1 MTHVTNVNP
10 ETNEKT
16 PAAGLPLRGLAMV
29 LIAVA
34 VALGLWALYS
44 FTRGGN
50 PEPTAA
56 DAPVAAQSPQAQQP
70 QPGQAQPS
78 DAPANGQPAAPA
90 EAQGET
96 GADGADGA
104 ATPDAAAPAGEGDA
118 AASADDAGEGAS
130 ASQRKVSIL
139 NNSTVQG
146 LAADVSKQVTDAGY
160 ELGEVGNFADEILTE
175 TTVFFPAGDAVA
187 EAQARTL
194 ADKFS
199 GIAKENIQA
208 LPEKAMAE
216 GAVTIVLVNQ

>member
-1 MTHVTNVNP
+1 MTNVNP

-78 DAPANGQPAAPA
+78 DAPANGQPGTPA
-90 EAQGET
+90 EDQGET
-96 GADGADGA
+96 GTDGTDGA
-104 ATPDAAAPAGEGDA
+104 ATPGAAAAPAGEGDA
-118 AASADDAGEGAS
+118 AALADGAGEGAS

-175 TTVFFPAGDAVA
+175 TTVFFPAGDEVA

-199 GIAKENIQA
+199 GVAKENIQA
-208 LPEKAMAE
+208 LPAKAMAE

>member
-10 ETNEKT
+10 ETNEKS

-78 DAPANGQPAAPA
+78 DAPANGQSATPA
-90 EAQGET
+90 EGQGET
-96 GADGADGA
+96 GADGA
-104 ATPDAAAPAGEGDA
+104 ATPGAPAPAGEGDA
-118 AASADDAGEGAS
+118 AVSADGAGEGAS

-199 GIAKENIQA
+199 GVAKENIQA

>member
-78 DAPANGQPAAPA
+78 DAPANGQPATPA
-90 EAQGET
+90 EGQGET
-96 GADGADGA
+96 GADGA
-104 ATPDAAAPAGEGDA
+104 ATPGAAAPAGEGDA
-118 AASADDAGEGAS
+118 AALADGAGEGAS

>member
-1 MTHVTNVNP
+1 MTNVNP
-10 ETNEKT
+10 ETNEKS

-78 DAPANGQPAAPA
+78 DAPANGQSATPA
-90 EAQGET
+90 EGQGET
-96 GADGADGA
+96 GADGA
-104 ATPDAAAPAGEGDA
+104 ATPGAPAPAGEGDA
-118 AASADDAGEGAS
+118 AVSADGAGEGAS

-199 GIAKENIQA
+199 GVAKENIQA

>member
-10 ETNEKT
+10 ETNEKS

-78 DAPANGQPAAPA
+78 DAPANGQPATPA
-90 EAQGET
+90 EDQGET
-96 GADGADGA
+96 GTDGTDGA
-104 ATPDAAAPAGEGDA
+104 ATPGAAAPAGEGDA
-118 AASADDAGEGAS
+118 AALADGAGEGAS

-175 TTVFFPAGDAVA
+175 TTVFFPAGDEVA

-199 GIAKENIQA
+199 GVAKENIQA
-208 LPEKAMAE
+208 LPAKAMAE

>member
-1 MTHVTNVNP
+1 M
-10 ETNEKT
+10 
-16 PAAGLPLRGLAMV
+16 
-29 LIAVA
+29 
-34 VALGLWALYS
+34 
-44 FTRGGN
+44 
-50 PEPTAA
+50 
-56 DAPVAAQSPQAQQP
+56 
-70 QPGQAQPS
+70 
-78 DAPANGQPAAPA
+78 
-90 EAQGET
+90 
-96 GADGADGA
+96 
-104 ATPDAAAPAGEGDA
+104 
-118 AASADDAGEGAS
+118 
-130 ASQRKVSIL
+130 SIL

-199 GIAKENIQA
+199 GVAKENIQA

>member
-1 MTHVTNVNP
+1 MTNVNP
-10 ETNEKT
+10 ETNEKS

-78 DAPANGQPAAPA
+78 DAPANGQSATPA
-90 EAQGET
+90 EGQGET

-104 ATPDAAAPAGEGDA
+104 DGAATPGAPAPAGEGDA
-118 AASADDAGEGAS
+118 AVSADGAGEGAS

-199 GIAKENIQA
+199 GVAKENIQA